1 MREKT
6 IIIDKEHLLY
16 QVNLKNHYMGESLKR
31 VDINADTMQSDTDDN
46 ELFDIFIEEACNAI
60 ASSVALR
67 FKGMRYE
74 NDGRYIAFTFIT
86 SGEPMSNILPM
97 LKQSINDYLVNE
109 LILQWLLLR
118 YPQMSQSYISLRP
131 ALMSNVQQQ
140 FAKLSNTRKTRRRAT
155 DLGGI

>member
-1 MREKT
+1 
-6 IIIDKEHLLY
+6 
-16 QVNLKNHYMGESLKR
+16 
-31 VDINADTMQSDTDDN
+31 
-46 ELFDIFIEEACNAI
+46 
-60 ASSVALR
+60 
-67 FKGMRYE
+67 
-74 NDGRYIAFTFIT
+74 
-86 SGEPMSNILPM
+86 MSNILPM